1 MNTTLVWGVILLLL
15 PWNLTATKVDGDG
28 KCRVLSIEGAGD
40 HGAWEAGVISGIIN
54 ATMNATDYR
63 WDVIVGIS
71 AGSLNAGGMAQ
82 FAYGDEKNASD
93 FIIDVWEK
101 VRRAEIY
108 KPWPFP
114 WLLDGFF
121 EQKGLVNNSALP

>member
-71 AGSLNAGGMAQ
+71 AGSQIAAGMAQ
-82 FAYGDEKNASD
+82 FPQG
-93 FIIDVWEK
+93 
-101 VRRAEIY
+101 
-108 KPWPFP
+108 
-114 WLLDGFF
+114 
-121 EQKGLVNNSALP
+121 